1 MVPPDSIPN
10 SEVKRSNADGSV
22 GFPHVRVGHHQG
34 FIKVNKPQVRDS
46 LRFFAF
52 GHSRRQGELE
62 KLEKRNLGE
71 MRKKRTRG
79 KAKRESRTEVTSGP
93 NPRIFCKIV
102 RYTFDFR

>member
-34 FIKVNKPQVRDS
+34 FIKVKKPQVRDS

-71 MRKKRTRG
+71 MRKK
-79 KAKRESRTEVTSGP
+79 KNKRESKEGKQNGSGK
-93 NPRIFCKIV
+93 RFES
-102 RYTFDFR
+102 